1 MIFLATSLAALL
13 TMPRFSDL
21 KVLSTHKS
29 LERPVYSV
37 EITETPDV
45 ASYIPKHPIILT
57 TAMVFKDDQTQ
68 LKTFIDSLVTKEVAA
83 LGIKVG
89 RFVDHIDQEIIDY
102 ASQVDL
108 PLLRI
113 PSSRPLGTLLYQML
127 SYIWNAKTEQMTYAL
142 DIQKNFSRLLMHDVS
157 SGRFVSELGKI
168 IKVPVI
174 LLSPWHKVV
183 SHSHYFSDSNH
194 PVSFYTNQITSKNY
208 QAISQEKSSF
218 IIHDMNGNDIQVLG
232 YPVHVSDYFP
242 YHLIIL
248 NPELI
253 PYPIS
258 EFAIDQAVLV
268 LTFMMYKNQKVT
280 ESFEALKTD
289 FFTQIINTKTNLSST
304 VSAITSP
311 QHWLEIGANYGLV
324 KSDYYQ
330 VAIAHCIPKKRMRSR
345 MIYQKEAIEIV
356 NNWLQEKIPAYLKD
370 VIIFK
375 LKSNN
380 QLVMIF
386 QSRQKNVDQ
395 VLNNLATEL
404 NNAINVNLRFS
415 LGNAYSNLKDIVN
428 SFVEAQTA
436 VDESDQTNRNVN
448 YYRSKG
454 LIGLFDEVAS
464 DRVHYFCQKTLNKL
478 AYPTE
483 PALKDLR
490 KTLRYYLSYNCEIT
504 HTAEALYLHRNTI
517 KYRIKQCEKL
527 LGVSIK
533 EPQTSLSIRLALEL
547 SANENQSDLLHN
559 S

>member
-1 MIFLATSLAALL
+1 
-13 TMPRFSDL
+13 
-21 KVLSTHKS
+21 
-29 LERPVYSV
+29 
-37 EITETPDV
+37 
-45 ASYIPKHPIILT
+45 
-57 TAMVFKDDQTQ
+57 
-68 LKTFIDSLVTKEVAA
+68 
-83 LGIKVG
+83 
-89 RFVDHIDQEIIDY
+89 
-102 ASQVDL
+102 
-108 PLLRI
+108 
-113 PSSRPLGTLLYQML
+113 
-127 SYIWNAKTEQMTYAL
+127 
-142 DIQKNFSRLLMHDVS
+142 
-157 SGRFVSELGKI
+157 
-168 IKVPVI
+168 
-174 LLSPWHKVV
+174 
-183 SHSHYFSDSNH
+183 
-194 PVSFYTNQITSKNY
+194 
-208 QAISQEKSSF
+208 
-218 IIHDMNGNDIQVLG
+218 
-232 YPVHVSDYFP
+232 
-242 YHLIIL
+242 
-248 NPELI
+248 
-253 PYPIS
+253 
-258 EFAIDQAVLV
+258 
-268 LTFMMYKNQKVT
+268 
-280 ESFEALKTD
+280 
-289 FFTQIINTKTNLSST
+289 
-304 VSAITSP
+304 
-311 QHWLEIGANYGLV
+311 
-324 KSDYYQ
+324 
-330 VAIAHCIPKKRMRSR
+330 